1 MYLYFTEE
9 LTPKRLLSVS
19 KEVSC
24 SLNFLCSTS
33 LLQNMQRIQT
43 NIVVFFYLL
52 LLLYS
57 WFCFRFLFPIPKISC
72 LLFFRPSLT
81 GNCPPNLSYFILVII
96 SLVFYSYIFY
106 PWPLLFSFFPLG
118 YNLSIFAGGLDVTLL
133 KFFIAYFSYLLLD
146 S

>member
-43 NIVVFFYLL
+43 NIVGFFY
-52 LLLYS
+52 YF
-57 WFCFRFLFPIPKISC
+57 FCCIYGFVSDSSFRSPKFLVFSI
-72 LLFFRPSLT
+72 FRPSLT

-96 SLVFYSYIFY
+96 SPVFYSYIFY
-106 PWPLLFSFFPLG
+106 PWPLLFYFFPSVIIC
-118 YNLSIFAGGLDVTLL
+118 LSSLEDWTLL
-133 KFFIAYFSYLLLD
+133 C
-146 S
+146 

>member
-43 NIVVFFYLL
+43 NIVGFFIY
-52 LLLYS
+52 
-57 WFCFRFLFPIPKISC
+57 RFLFPIPKISC

-81 GNCPPNLSYFILVII
+81 GNCPPNLSYFIHILSVSFFIVIFFIHGLCCFTFFPSVII
-96 SLVFYSYIFY
+96 CLSSLED
-106 PWPLLFSFFPLG
+106 W
-118 YNLSIFAGGLDVTLL
+118 TLL
-133 KFFIAYFSYLLLD
+133 C
-146 S
+146 

>member
-43 NIVVFFYLL
+43 NIVGF
-52 LLLYS
+52 
-57 WFCFRFLFPIPKISC
+57 FLFTSSVVFMVLFQIPLSDPQNFC

-106 PWPLLFSFFPLG
+106 PWPLLFYFFPSVIIC
-118 YNLSIFAGGLDVTLL
+118 LSSLDDWTLL
-133 KFFIAYFSYLLLD
+133 C
-146 S
+146 

>member
-43 NIVVFFYLL
+43 NIVGFFIY
-52 LLLYS
+52 
-57 WFCFRFLFPIPKISC
+57 RFLFPIPKISC

-96 SLVFYSYIFY
+96 SLLFYSYIFY
-106 PWPLLFSFFPLG
+106 PWPLLFYFFPSVIIC
-118 YNLSIFAGGLDVTLL
+118 LSSLEDWTLL
-133 KFFIAYFSYLLLD
+133 C
-146 S
+146 

>member
-9 LTPKRLLSVS
+9 LTPRRLLSVS

-43 NIVVFFYLL
+43 NIVGFFYLL
-52 LLLYS
+52 LLLYL

-81 GNCPPNLSYFILVII
+81 GNCPPNLSYFIHILSVSFFIVIFFIHGLCCFTFFPSVII
-96 SLVFYSYIFY
+96 CLSSLED
-106 PWPLLFSFFPLG
+106 W
-118 YNLSIFAGGLDVTLL
+118 TLL
-133 KFFIAYFSYLLLD
+133 C
-146 S
+146 

>member
-43 NIVVFFYLL
+43 NIVGFFIY
-52 LLLYS
+52 
-57 WFCFRFLFPIPKISC
+57 RFLFPIPKIS
-72 LLFFRPSLT
+72 
-81 GNCPPNLSYFILVII
+81 CPPNLSYFILVII
-96 SLVFYSYIFY
+96 SPVFYSYIFY
-106 PWPLLFSFFPLG
+106 PWPLLFYFFPLG

>member
-43 NIVVFFYLL
+43 NIVGVFIY
-52 LLLYS
+52 
-57 WFCFRFLFPIPKISC
+57 RFLFPIPKISC

-96 SLVFYSYIFY
+96 SPVFYSYIFY
-106 PWPLLFSFFPLG
+106 PWPLLFYFFPLG

-133 KFFIAYFSYLLLD
+133 KFFIAYFYLLLD

>member
-43 NIVVFFYLL
+43 NIVGFLFTSSVVFMVLFQIPLSDPQNFLSSLFSTKSNWKLSPKPLVFHPCHYQ
-52 LLLYS
+52 S
-57 WFCFRFLFPIPKISC
+57 RFLQLYFLSLAFAV
-72 LLFFRPSLT
+72 LL
-81 GNCPPNLSYFILVII
+81 
-96 SLVFYSYIFY
+96 
-106 PWPLLFSFFPLG
+106 FPLG

-133 KFFIAYFSYLLLD
+133 KFFIAYFYLLLD

>member
-43 NIVVFFYLL
+43 NIVGFFIY
-52 LLLYS
+52 
-57 WFCFRFLFPIPKISC
+57 RFLFPIPKISC
-72 LLFFRPSLT
+72 LLYFST
-81 GNCPPNLSYFILVII
+81 KSNWKLSPKPLVFHPYFI

-106 PWPLLFSFFPLG
+106 PWPLLFYFFSLG

>member
-43 NIVVFFYLL
+43 NIVGFFIY
-52 LLLYS
+52 
-57 WFCFRFLFPIPKISC
+57 RFLFPIPKISC

-118 YNLSIFAGGLDVTLL
+118 YNLSIFAGGLDVALL